1 MIRSLYLSNFKAFA
15 DTDGKPIPIRPI
27 TLIFG
32 PNSAGK
38 SSLIHSLLLANHA
51 INTGELDAHLTE
63 LGGTSVDLGGFRQY
77 VHRHQT
83 DRTVR
88 WGVTLDSSQLP
99 KRSAEFLIGTERI
112 SVTVELGMEQEEV
125 QEPVE
130 IPGTDRIVLETI
142 GYRAV
147 GTPHVL
153 VYEIAA
159 DGETLLRMSRRP
171 EGYLQVDSLNTQH
184 AVIDRIL
191 RTLVEGFTTTTISDD
206 DLQSLRESVS
216 ELLPKLRSS
225 ADRLV
230 PDELHE
236 IDGASYDD
244 DRSML
249 LPVPK
254 AGRDDALSKAMD
266 LFLPRKLNHL
276 VSDLHDAVADSLDRF
291 VYLGPLRSSPPRHLA
306 YLRGTDPNWQAGG
319 GRAWDVLLRNT
330 TVRDRVN
337 RWLKDPRRLSTPYRV
352 EVQRQ
357 ILAGADKIH
366 DLISRSLDDV
376 EQAIMEGLESVEI
389 ERGEYDLTSS
399 WDAES
404 HARALHEQLSNPDL
418 LEGHD
423 DLVLVDIEQDIT
435 VSLPDVGVGIS
446 QVMPVLVYAFE
457 SEQRLLAIEQP
468 EIHVHPALQAELGD
482 VFIESALGP
491 HKNTF
496 LIETH
501 SEHLILRILRRI
513 RETTDGE
520 LEEGQRPIRPDDVA
534 VLYVDPRDRRTAVVE
549 IPVTDDGDFATQ
561 WPAGFFTEREKE
573 LF

>member
-1 MIRSLYLSNFKAFA
+1 MIRSLYLSNFKALA
-15 DTDGKPIPIRPI
+15 DTEGRHIPIRPI

-83 DRTVR
+83 ERTVR
-88 WGVTLDSSQLP
+88 WGVALDASGLP
-99 KRSAEFLIGTERI
+99 PRSVEFLTGNERI
-112 SVTVELGMEQEEV
+112 SVAVEVGMEQEEV
-125 QEPVE
+125 REPVE
-130 IPGTDRIVLETI
+130 VPGSDREVFETI

-147 GTPHVL
+147 GVPHVL

-159 DGETLLRMSRRP
+159 DGEPLLRMSRRP
-171 EGYLQVDSLNTQH
+171 EGYLQVDSLDTRH

-191 RTLVEGFTTTTISDD
+191 RSVIEGFTTTTASADD
-206 DLQSLRESVS
+206 IQSLRESVS
-216 ELLPKLRSS
+216 ELLPKLRASVT
-225 ADRLV
+225 RLI
-230 PDELHE
+230 PDGLHE
-236 IDGASYDD
+236 VEGAAYED
-244 DRSML
+244 DRAML

-254 AGRDDALSKAMD
+254 AGRDDALSKAVD

-276 VSDLHDAVADSLDRF
+276 VRDLHEAVADSLERF

-306 YLRGTDPNWQAGG
+306 FLRGTDPNWQAGG
-319 GRAWDVLLRNT
+319 GRAWDVLLRNAA
-330 TVRDRVN
+330 VRDRVN
-337 RWLKDPRRLSTPYRV
+337 RWLSDPRRLSTPYRI

-357 ILAGADKIH
+357 ILAGADKVYE
-366 DLISRSLDDV
+366 LISRSLDDV
-376 EQAIMEGLESVEI
+376 EQAIMEGLESVEV

-399 WDAES
+399 WDPEA
-404 HARALHEQLSNPDL
+404 HARALHAQLSNPDL

-423 DLVLVDIEQDIT
+423 DLVLVDVNQDIT

-457 SEQRLLAIEQP
+457 SEQRLIAIEQP

-482 VFIESALGP
+482 VLIESALGP
-491 HKNTF
+491 HQNTF

-513 RETTDGE
+513 RETHEGE
-520 LEEGQRPIRPDDVA
+520 LDEAARPIRPEDVS
-534 VLYVDPRDRRTAVVE
+534 VLYVDPRGQQTDVLEIAVTE
-549 IPVTDDGDFATQ
+549 DGDFADR
-561 WPAGFFTEREKE
+561 WPTGFFTEREKE